1 MKWKAHLWGSDQ
13 SLVRQLT
20 SRINGLVKVS
30 SRAPKE
36 TRLMVANGIVMSKL
50 TYVIQLWGSE
60 KYLVKSL
67 QVLQNRAARAVTGKS
82 WFTPTRRLLQDCNW
96 LSVNQL
102 IFYHTV
108 LQAHKVLVS
117 GTQTY
122 FSQRMS
128 SHHPYRTRQAAGGS
142 IWCGEEHTGKG
153 GFSKRGAQMY
163 NSIPLYI
170 RNAGTIPTFKY
181 KLRQW
186 VTTNIPID

>member
-1 MKWKAHLWGSDQ
+1 MGTKKTAARRDEVFVQAGGHTIEPSETEKLLGGVISQDMKWKAHLWGSDQ

-50 TYVIQLWGSE
+50 TYLIQLWGSCE

-67 QVLQNRAARAVTGKS
+67 QVLQNRAARAVTRKS
-82 WFTPTRRLLQDCNW
+82 WFTSTRRLLQDCNW

-108 LQAHKVLVS
+108 LQAHKGWSVAP
-117 GTQTY
+117 Q
-122 FSQRMS
+122 
-128 SHHPYRTRQAAGGS
+128 
-142 IWCGEEHTGKG
+142 
-153 GFSKRGAQMY
+153 
-163 NSIPLYI
+163 
-170 RNAGTIPTFKY
+170 PTSV
-181 KLRQW
+181 RE
-186 VTTNIPID
+186 